1 MNEAP
6 RSPTGLLACQ
16 PLRFMLG
23 AGHRRQFPDDRGAEV
38 AFVGRSNAGKSSAIN
53 VLTGQR
59 SLARTSKQPGR
70 TQQINFFQIG
80 ASERR
85 IVDLPGYGYARV
97 PERVRRAWRPLIEG
111 YLLNRRCLRGLV
123 VLVDS
128 RRGLMDGDELILDW
142 CLEAG
147 LPAHVLLTKCD
158 KLSKSAAASALHG
171 LRKALADHPSISVQT
186 FSSLKRTGLEEAGRV
201 IEAWLA

>member
-1 MNEAP
+1 MNEAHRP
-6 RSPTGLLACQ
+6 PSGLLARQ
-16 PLRFMLG
+16 PLHFILG
-23 AGHRRQFPDDRGAEV
+23 AGQRRQFPDDSGAEV

-59 SLARTSKQPGR
+59 SLARTSKRPGR
-70 TQQINFFQIG
+70 TQQINFFQVG
-80 ASERR
+80 TSERR

-97 PERVRRAWRPLIEG
+97 PERVRLAWRPLIEG
-111 YLLNRRCLRGLV
+111 YLLNRQCLRGLV

-128 RRGLMDGDELILDW
+128 RRGLTPGDELILDW

-158 KLSKSAAASALHG
+158 KLSKSAAASVLLG
-171 LRKALADHPSISVQT
+171 LRKALADHPSITAQS
-186 FSSLKRTGLEEAGRV
+186 FSSPKRIGLEQASRV
-201 IEAWLA
+201 IEDWLA